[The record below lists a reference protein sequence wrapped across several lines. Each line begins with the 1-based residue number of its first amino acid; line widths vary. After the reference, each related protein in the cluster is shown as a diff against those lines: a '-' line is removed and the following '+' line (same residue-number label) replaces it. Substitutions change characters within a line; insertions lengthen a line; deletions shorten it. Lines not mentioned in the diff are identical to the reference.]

1 MGTATLLSK
10 GIFEEIKPDFHV
22 LRSLKAK
29 NVWIKNNRLKCFSKK
44 NQNYEIPSS
53 KFNISNNSDS
63 KKNFKGFCQKVQKN
77 ITVINNVGTEKIV
90 KFFNLKFLD
99 SKLDSCSLIKK
110 GSFGDN
116 VTFIENSRKNIEH
129 INFKEEYIAI
139 GTDYGVITVWN
150 TEKIIEEEPN
160 LILENYDD
168 RDLTKSDYLKNKIFK
183 KPVEK
188 KKLAI
193 SCLRWGLESTSFIF
207 SGNTSGLLNYWD
219 ITVGKEIFRRSIKAL
234 PIFNLTIRKNNKN
247 EISFLNGDYESYFVD
262 TRKPNIIF
270 KETFEKKVMAIEWL
284 NCENFYTV
292 IEDSGTIYLKD
303 IRFNKNSIYSKN
315 IYENNLTKK
324 INFYQF
330 SPEKKNLFII
340 DDKNNFLTLKLNG
353 VALDT
358 IKSGKI
364 SNPLK
369 SDFFWLNWKNNES
382 LLMVEND
389 YKISIIKNKG

>member
-168 RDLTKSDYLKNKIFK
+168 RDLTKSDYLKIFK
-183 KPVEK
+183 
-188 KKLAI
+188 
-193 SCLRWGLESTSFIF
+193 
-207 SGNTSGLLNYWD
+207 Y
-219 ITVGKEIFRRSIKAL
+219 KAY
-234 PIFNLTIRKNNKN
+234 
-247 EISFLNGDYESYFVD
+247 FL
-262 TRKPNIIF
+262 
-270 KETFEKKVMAIEWL
+270 
-284 NCENFYTV
+284 
-292 IEDSGTIYLKD
+292 
-303 IRFNKNSIYSKN
+303 
-315 IYENNLTKK
+315 
-324 INFYQF
+324 
-330 SPEKKNLFII
+330 
-340 DDKNNFLTLKLNG
+340 
-353 VALDT
+353 
-358 IKSGKI
+358 
-364 SNPLK
+364 
-369 SDFFWLNWKNNES
+369 
-382 LLMVEND
+382 
-389 YKISIIKNKG
+389 